1 MTSWHGDR
9 QSGHGKCPRCLS
21 LIFMRVAV
29 TMCVVMV
36 MSVVM
41 VVVIRCRCVR
51 RCGFVSPSL
60 SSDSSR
66 FPGFLGSVFCRGGLQ
81 PLGRLRWLQLF
92 LVEVSAAYVCVHFMN
107 MIVVMFMITVVA
119 VAVIRVR
126 LRRQVPV
133 VNLLVFVLFI
143 MCVIVIVVV
152 AEVVCV
158 MLMVILLYF
167 SVIVIMFMFMFMV
180 MIVIVIMFMIVIV
193 IMVVIMFMFMLCR
206 SSSGLTAP
214 SGSSFCVWML
224 RVLFL
229 VWTHLC
235 GVTVPVALAVAVA
248 SVSG

>member
-1 MTSWHGDR
+1 
-9 QSGHGKCPRCLS
+9 
-21 LIFMRVAV
+21 
-29 TMCVVMV
+29 MCVVMV

-81 PLGRLRWLQLF
+81 PLGHLRWLQLF

-119 VAVIRVR
+119 VVVIRVR

-133 VNLLVFVLFI
+133 VDLLVFVLFI

-152 AEVVCV
+152 AKVVCV
-158 MLMVILLYF
+158 MLMVILLYL
-167 SVIVIMFMFMFMV
+167 SVIVIVIMFMFM
-180 MIVIVIMFMIVIV
+180 IVIV
-193 IMVVIMFMFMLCR
+193 FMLCR
-206 SSSGLTAP
+206 SSSGLAAL
-214 SGSSFCVWML
+214 SGSSCVWML

-235 GVTVPVALAVAVA
+235 GVTVPVALAVA

>member
-1 MTSWHGDR
+1 MTSWHGDW

-81 PLGRLRWLQLF
+81 PLGHLRWLQLF

-107 MIVVMFMITVVA
+107 MIVVMFMITVV
-119 VAVIRVR
+119 VIRVR

-133 VNLLVFVLFI
+133 VDLLVFVLFI
-143 MCVIVIVVV
+143 MCVIVVV
-152 AEVVCV
+152 AKVVCV
-158 MLMVILLYF
+158 MLMVILLYL
-167 SVIVIMFMFMFMV
+167 SVIVILF
-180 MIVIVIMFMIVIV
+180 VIMF
-193 IMVVIMFMFMLCR
+193 VIMFVICR
-206 SSSGLTAP
+206 SSSGLAAP

>member
-1 MTSWHGDR
+1 MTSWHGDW
-9 QSGHGKCPRCLS
+9 QSGHGKCPRCLP

-81 PLGRLRWLQLF
+81 PLGHLRWLQLF

-119 VAVIRVR
+119 VVVIRVR

-133 VNLLVFVLFI
+133 VDLLVFVLFI

-152 AEVVCV
+152 AKVVCV
-158 MLMVILLYF
+158 MLMVILLYL
-167 SVIVIMFMFMFMV
+167 SVIVIVIMFMFM
-180 MIVIVIMFMIVIV
+180 IVIV
-193 IMVVIMFMFMLCR
+193 FMLCR
-206 SSSGLTAP
+206 SSSGLAAL
-214 SGSSFCVWML
+214 SGSSCVWML

-235 GVTVPVALAVAVA
+235 GVTVPVALALAVA

>member
-1 MTSWHGDR
+1 
-9 QSGHGKCPRCLS
+9 
-21 LIFMRVAV
+21 
-29 TMCVVMV
+29 MCVVMV

-41 VVVIRCRCVR
+41 AVVIRWRCVR
-51 RCGFVSPSL
+51 RYGFVSPSL

-66 FPGFLGSVFCRGGLQ
+66 FPGFLGLVFCRGGLQ
-81 PLGRLRWLQLF
+81 PLGHLRWLQLF
-92 LVEVSAAYVCVHFMN
+92 LVEVSAVCVHFMN

-119 VAVIRVR
+119 VVVIRVR

-152 AEVVCV
+152 VKVMCV
-158 MLMVILLYF
+158 MLMVILLYL
-167 SVIVIMFMFMFMV
+167 SVIV
-180 MIVIVIMFMIVIV
+180 IVIVIMFMVMV
-193 IMVVIMFMFMLCR
+193 MIMIVIMFMLCG
-206 SSSGLTAP
+206 STSSGLAAP

-235 GVTVPVALAVAVA
+235 GVTVPVALALAVAVAVAVA

>member
-1 MTSWHGDR
+1 
-9 QSGHGKCPRCLS
+9 
-21 LIFMRVAV
+21 
-29 TMCVVMV
+29 MCVVMV

-41 VVVIRCRCVR
+41 VVVISCRCVR
-51 RCGFVSPSL
+51 RGGFVSPSL

-81 PLGRLRWLQLF
+81 PLGHLRWLQLF

-107 MIVVMFMITVVA
+107 MIVVMFVITVVA
-119 VAVIRVR
+119 VVVIRVR

-133 VNLLVFVLFI
+133 VDLLVFVLFI

-152 AEVVCV
+152 AKVVCV
-158 MLMVILLYF
+158 MLMVILLYL
-167 SVIVIMFMFMFMV
+167 SVIVIVIVIMFMV
-180 MIVIVIMFMIVIV
+180 MIVIVIMFMFVIV
-193 IMVVIMFMFMLCR
+193 IMFVIMFMLCR
-206 SSSGLTAP
+206 SSSGLAAP
-214 SGSSFCVWML
+214 SGSSCVWML

-235 GVTVPVALAVAVA
+235 GVTVPVALAVA

>member
-1 MTSWHGDR
+1 
-9 QSGHGKCPRCLS
+9 
-21 LIFMRVAV
+21 
-29 TMCVVMV
+29 MCVVMV

-41 VVVIRCRCVR
+41 AVVIRWRCVR
-51 RCGFVSPSL
+51 RYGFVSPSL

-66 FPGFLGSVFCRGGLQ
+66 FPGFLGLVFCRGGLQ
-81 PLGRLRWLQLF
+81 PLGHLRWLQLF
-92 LVEVSAAYVCVHFMN
+92 LVEVSAVCVHFMN

-119 VAVIRVR
+119 VVVIRVR

-152 AEVVCV
+152 VKVMCV
-158 MLMVILLYF
+158 MLMVILLYL
-167 SVIVIMFMFMFMV
+167 SVIVIV
-180 MIVIVIMFMIVIV
+180 IVIVIMI
-193 IMVVIMFMFMLCR
+193 MFMLCG
-206 SSSGLTAP
+206 STSSGLAAP

-235 GVTVPVALAVAVA
+235 GVTVPVALALALAVAMAVA

>member
-1 MTSWHGDR
+1 MTSWHGDW
-9 QSGHGKCPRCLS
+9 QSGHGKCPRCLP

-81 PLGRLRWLQLF
+81 PLGHLRWLQLF

-107 MIVVMFMITVVA
+107 MIVVMFVITVVA
-119 VAVIRVR
+119 VVVIRVR

-133 VNLLVFVLFI
+133 VDLLVFVLFI

-152 AEVVCV
+152 AKVVCV
-158 MLMVILLYF
+158 MLMVILLYL
-167 SVIVIMFMFMFMV
+167 SV
-180 MIVIVIMFMIVIV
+180 IVIVIMF
-193 IMVVIMFMFMLCR
+193 VIMFMIMFMLCR
-206 SSSGLTAP
+206 SSSGLAAP

>member
-1 MTSWHGDR
+1 MTSWHGDW
-9 QSGHGKCPRCLS
+9 QSGHRKCPRCLS

-81 PLGRLRWLQLF
+81 PLGHLRWLQLF

-119 VAVIRVR
+119 VVVIRVR

-133 VNLLVFVLFI
+133 VDLLVFVLFI
-143 MCVIVIVVV
+143 MCVIVVV
-152 AEVVCV
+152 AKVVCV
-158 MLMVILLYF
+158 MLMVILLYL
-167 SVIVIMFMFMFMV
+167 SVIVILFMV
-180 MIVIVIMFMIVIV
+180 MFVIMFVI
-193 IMVVIMFMFMLCR
+193 CR
-206 SSSGLTAP
+206 SSSGLAAP